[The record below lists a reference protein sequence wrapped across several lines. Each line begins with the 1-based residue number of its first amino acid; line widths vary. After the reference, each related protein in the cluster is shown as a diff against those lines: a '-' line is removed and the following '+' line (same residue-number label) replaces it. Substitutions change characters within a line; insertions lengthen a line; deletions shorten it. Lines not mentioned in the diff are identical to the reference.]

1 MQLKTIL
8 NRVEPFQ
15 SFVYGK
21 AHWVEGGGATGARSA
36 VAGTPEWTG
45 DLLGLRSSGTRL

>member
-21 AHWVEGGGATGARSA
+21 AHWVADTEQPALE
-36 VAGTPEWTG
+36 VQ
-45 DLLGLRSSGTRL
+45 